1 MIERLY
7 RSIELPRQTAGLN
20 AHDLKESSRFLKKA
34 TQKLL

>member
-7 RSIELPRQTAGLN
+7 SLIELPRQPAGLN
-20 AHDLKESSRFLKKA
+20 AHELKESSRFLKKA